1 MAASPSS
8 SQTSEFSRQARRTQ
22 HDTIAECLLE
32 SATSSGAD
40 FIGFLTTGAK
50 SHYAGEKAF
59 VSLVPLLQNEDMRTG
74 LATCLIV
81 ITSVVCAQ
89 ESLPARAKLV
99 SFPSSGRTLYGFL
112 YVPEGKGPFPAVLW
126 NHGSEKRPG
135 WQPELA
141 SFYNSHGFVFFL
153 PHRRGQGRS
162 PGPYIMDVI
171 HTGGGPTVDVQA
183 QQTANEDV
191 VAAMKWLRTLPEVD
205 TNRIVVSGCS
215 FGGIQTLLTAEKG
228 LGARAFVAFAPAA
241 QSWGNGALDQML
253 KDAVEHS
260 KAPVFILQARNDYST
275 QPAEVL
281 GKIERAHGGQA
292 KVYSEFGK
300 TAHEGHWDF
309 ATTSAGIAVWGNDVL
324 QFIDEAF
331 R

>member
-1 MAASPSS
+1 M
-8 SQTSEFSRQARRTQ
+8 RT
-22 HDTIAECLLE
+22 
-32 SATSSGAD
+32 
-40 FIGFLTTGAK
+40 
-50 SHYAGEKAF
+50 YAGLAILLVV
-59 VSLVPLLQNEDMRTG
+59 VS
-74 LATCLIV
+74 A
-81 ITSVVCAQ
+81 VCAHDAPP
-89 ESLPARAKLV
+89 LNAKLV
-99 SFPSSGRTLYGFL
+99 SFSSSGGTLYGFL

-162 PGPYIMDVI
+162 PGPYIMDEI
-171 HTGGGPTVDVQA
+171 HADGDPTVAVQA

-191 VAAMKWLRTLPEVD
+191 VAAMQWLKTRPEVD
-205 TNRIVVSGCS
+205 TSRIVVSGCS
-215 FGGIQTLLTAEKG
+215 FGGIQTLLAAEKG

-253 KDAVEHS
+253 VYAVEHS
-260 KAPVFILQARNDYST
+260 KGPVFILQAKNDYST

-281 GKIERAHGGQA
+281 GKIAKARGGQV
-292 KVYSEFGK
+292 KIYPGFGK
-300 TAHEGHWDF
+300 SPQEGHWGF
-309 ATTSAGIAVWGNDVL
+309 ATSSAGISVWDKDVL
-324 QFIDEAF
+324 QFIEEAF